1 MPTRNGRQAVEGEGA
16 SNAVLGRRPPPGC
29 LFKATQRRPCPS
41 VWDQGTAT
49 ASSSTAVTP
58 VLWLPPEAIYPRLRA
73 IGCFLLQQQKERI
86 GGKCR
91 TYNYLFTKTGHK
103 PTEAFTQR
111 KSDCFSLVA
120 CCRRAVQEPL
130 RGVNELHTIKYPVTA
145 ERIASDQIFRPGIPD
160 FG

>member
-1 MPTRNGRQAVEGEGA
+1 MYVNSFLTYVNSFCIAIDNRNVPINIRSLYDTENCYDHHTNGIDHAEQRVQLLQNPSPYGA
-16 SNAVLGRRPPPGC
+16 SNGFG
-29 LFKATQRRPCPS
+29 
-41 VWDQGTAT
+41 
-49 ASSSTAVTP
+49 
-58 VLWLPPEAIYPRLRA
+58 E
-73 IGCFLLQQQKERI
+73 
-86 GGKCR
+86 CR